1 MNQRL
6 TYALLII
13 GIILIAAA
21 SLALI
26 GQASPSDPL
35 LIQLLPY
42 HICAAIL
49 TYIAFIA
56 CTGINIALYVQNIHT
71 PPSSPEQSATKRRF
85 LRTLLTPSTAI
96 VLCDA
101 GLIFALETFI
111 TGMVWATDAW
121 GAAWVW
127 EPRLT
132 GMLLMTTIFAAWR
145 IGCSI
150 VGHDTPNKIRYT
162 APLIILGLPSMVFTH
177 FATDLI
183 GGIHPEAIAPLVTH
197 IDPQRLTQLQLSSIP
212 LAIGHLA
219 IAAAIFGIARH
230 AIAQRHQQ

>member
-6 TYALLII
+6 FYALLII
-13 GIILIAAA
+13 GTLLIAAA

-26 GQASPSDPL
+26 AQASPTDPL

-56 CTGINIALYVQNIHT
+56 CTGVNIALYVQNIHKK
-71 PPSSPEQSATKRRF
+71 PSSTEQSATKRRF
-85 LRTLLTPSTAI
+85 LRTLLTPSAAI
-96 VLCDA
+96 ALCDA

-183 GGIHPEAIAPLVTH
+183 GGIHPKPAHLPL
-197 IDPQRLTQLQLSSIP
+197 
-212 LAIGHLA
+212 
-219 IAAAIFGIARH
+219 F
-230 AIAQRHQQ
+230 